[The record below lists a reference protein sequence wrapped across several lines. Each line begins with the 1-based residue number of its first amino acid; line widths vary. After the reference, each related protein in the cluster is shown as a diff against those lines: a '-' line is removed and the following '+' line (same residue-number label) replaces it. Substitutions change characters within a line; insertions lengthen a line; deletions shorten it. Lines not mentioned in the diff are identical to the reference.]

1 MSLIEL
7 RNVTKRYKTDT
18 GDFFALR
25 NVSLDVEAGDLVI
38 IRGRSGSGKSTLLNI
53 VGTID
58 TFEGSYKFNGL
69 EINGTN
75 DSVRAKMRQK
85 NIGFVFQEFYL
96 ISHQSVLYN
105 VISPLLFEKGRKL
118 RDCKKAALQALE
130 YVGMRQYARR
140 KIDTLSGGQ
149 KQRVAIARALVN
161 HPVLLLCDEPTGSL
175 DSRTAAEILELLEKE
190 NRSGTTIFLVTHD
203 TSISFDNA
211 KVIEISD
218 GQIV

>member
-1 MSLIEL
+1 MLEVKGLCKQYRPKKGVAVQALKDINIRFPE
-7 RNVTKRYKTDT
+7 T
-18 GDFFALR
+18 GMVFL
-25 NVSLDVEAGDLVI
+25 L
-38 IRGRSGSGKSTLLNI
+38 GRSGSGKSTLLNLLGGLDRYDSGEI
-53 VGTID
+53 LLDGESTKKFSQAD
-58 TFEGSYKFNGL
+58 FDSYRNACL
-69 EINGTN
+69 
-75 DSVRAKMRQK
+75 
-85 NIGFVFQEFYL
+85 GFVFQEFYL

-130 YVGMRQYARR
+130 YVGMRQFARR

-161 HPVLLLCDEPTGSL
+161 HPSLLLCDEPTGSL